1 MKRTVITI
9 AAAFAALLAA
19 APAASAQLYVGG
31 GVAVFRADAPGGDID
46 LGAFMARAGFDLGP
60 NLAIE
65 AEGAIGL
72 KDDDFTI
79 GGTDYNVGIDN
90 EVGGFLVGKIPLTV
104 VDLFGRVGYAN
115 FSIDDDTPGSVAPD
129 GSGLAYGGGINFNI
143 LSLRARAEYT
153 RYEVDEGDLDS
164 LALSALL
171 RF

>member
-1 MKRTVITI
+1 MKRTVISI
-9 AAAFAALLAA
+9 AAALAALLAA

-31 GVAVFRADAPGGDID
+31 GVAVFRADAGADDVD

-72 KDDDFTI
+72 MDDDFTVA
-79 GGTDYNVGIDN
+79 GTSYDVKIDN
-90 EVGGFLVGKIPLTV
+90 EVGGFVVGKIPLAV

-115 FSIDDDTPGSVAPD
+115 FSIDDDSPGSTAPD
-129 GSGLAYGGGINFNI
+129 GSGLAYGAGINFNI
-143 LSLRARAEYT
+143 LSLRARADYT
-153 RYEVDEGDLDS
+153 HYEVDKGDLDS
-164 LALSALL
+164 LGISALL